1 MVKAKADTH
10 VLVLE
15 EVGVCP
21 VQYYHCWIW
30 KNLTATQSNALT
42 IQRAGM
48 ILCLPYAYDQT
59 EGVSRLSEEV

>member
-1 MVKAKADTH
+1 MYLKAREEVRQIMVKAKADTH

-30 KNLTATQSNALT
+30 KNLTAT
-42 IQRAGM
+42 
-48 ILCLPYAYDQT
+48 
-59 EGVSRLSEEV
+59 